1 MRRCGSEK
9 MNNYDRSTLLT
20 EVSSG
25 TGHELTHSFLS
36 LALIFFNSIAPS
48 GRVENGTVLKTTKTV
63 LIVALMCGSWEAR
76 RKAKRKKETG
86 KLHHLKTE
94 QNY

>member
-36 LALIFFNSIAPS
+36 LALIFLIRSH
-48 GRVENGTVLKTTKTV
+48 RQVESK
-63 LIVALMCGSWEAR
+63 M
-76 RKAKRKKETG
+76 
-86 KLHHLKTE
+86 E
-94 QNY
+94 QF